1 MIEFS
6 ARPFSEISK
15 NESTTKFELSEEN
28 FLIKR
33 RKKQISKQKEV
44 NIHHDNE

>member
-33 RKKQISKQKEV
+33 RKQADIKTKGGKYSS
-44 NIHHDNE
+44 